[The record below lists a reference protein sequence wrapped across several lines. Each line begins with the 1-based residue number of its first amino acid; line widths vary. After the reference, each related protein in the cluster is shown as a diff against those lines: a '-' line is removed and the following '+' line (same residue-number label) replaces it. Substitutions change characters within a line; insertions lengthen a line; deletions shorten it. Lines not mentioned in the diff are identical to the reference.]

1 MTESSQHV
9 KVVCGACLVTSVLAM
24 PLAGQAQVPLPG
36 DVNQAIQEGA
46 RILREQEQYER
57 QRRGSEALK
66 RQRPGGEAPM
76 LIPPSGD
83 EDQRDSRCVDVGSLM
98 LTGAT
103 RLSEAELA
111 DVRQAVVGK
120 CVTSTMINGVLAK
133 LTNLYAARGYI
144 TTRAYV
150 PPQDV
155 AEGVLRIVV
164 LEGLVARIDVRPPGS
179 ASAATA
185 FPGLTGAILN
195 LRDFEQGIDQI
206 NRLSSNSAR
215 IDIRPGS
222 SPGDSIVVV
231 NNEARKRWSGY
242 ASLDNSGSEAT
253 GRYQGSVS
261 LGLDDLVG
269 INDGLSLSHRQ
280 SIGEDR
286 GSKMSRSDGFSVS
299 VPYGYWLGTL
309 SYTDFSYRT
318 LVRGQVTSFVSK
330 GDSQTALFR
339 LDRVAYRDQSDKLTV
354 SATLARK
361 ENHNYIADL
370 LIATSSRVLSVLDLD
385 VNLSRVSDGRLI
397 SLDAGVSRG
406 VPVLGGMSDPAHSAD
421 SAPRAE
427 FTKFKFGLG
436 VFGSDRLGGRD
447 FNWSSSLNAQHAAEV
462 LFPGEQ
468 ILVTGPY
475 AVRGFTRASLAGD
488 SGYYWRNE
496 IGLPMTGRLGAMP
509 VSFRPHVGLD
519 FGSVINKHSVPGGR
533 AWGMTLGCSATLG
546 AASLQTFF
554 SRGYL
559 KSDDKTSSKDHLFSV
574 RLVLPF

>member
-185 FPGLTGAILN
+185 FPGLTGGHLEPAGF
-195 LRDFEQGIDQI
+195 RAGH
-206 NRLSSNSAR
+206 
-215 IDIRPGS
+215 RP
-222 SPGDSIVVV
+222 
-231 NNEARKRWSGY
+231 
-242 ASLDNSGSEAT
+242 
-253 GRYQGSVS
+253 
-261 LGLDDLVG
+261 
-269 INDGLSLSHRQ
+269 
-280 SIGEDR
+280 
-286 GSKMSRSDGFSVS
+286 
-299 VPYGYWLGTL
+299 
-309 SYTDFSYRT
+309 
-318 LVRGQVTSFVSK
+318 
-330 GDSQTALFR
+330 
-339 LDRVAYRDQSDKLTV
+339 DQS
-354 SATLARK
+354 A
-361 ENHNYIADL
+361 
-370 LIATSSRVLSVLDLD
+370 
-385 VNLSRVSDGRLI
+385 
-397 SLDAGVSRG
+397 
-406 VPVLGGMSDPAHSAD
+406 
-421 SAPRAE
+421 
-427 FTKFKFGLG
+427 
-436 VFGSDRLGGRD
+436 
-447 FNWSSSLNAQHAAEV
+447 
-462 LFPGEQ
+462 
-468 ILVTGPY
+468 
-475 AVRGFTRASLAGD
+475 
-488 SGYYWRNE
+488 
-496 IGLPMTGRLGAMP
+496 
-509 VSFRPHVGLD
+509 
-519 FGSVINKHSVPGGR
+519 
-533 AWGMTLGCSATLG
+533 
-546 AASLQTFF
+546 FF
-554 SRGYL
+554 
-559 KSDDKTSSKDHLFSV
+559 
-574 RLVLPF
+574 